1 MYRIAQDL
9 HEWEQGGRCSEQ
21 HMMLLREPTPCPST
35 MPIWFALRLGA
46 YGLSLLL
53 LLLLTTLSSRLF
65 ALGLKY
71 YEALN
76 LALRHCHQ
84 HVLGINLFE
93 INENEQNVSANQK
106 DTK

>member
-1 MYRIAQDL
+1 VLRAAHDVAKRTNALPIDDADMVCFAPRRLWSFIVIA
-9 HEWEQGGRCSEQ
+9 
-21 HMMLLREPTPCPST
+21 
-35 MPIWFALRLGA
+35 I
-46 YGLSLLL
+46 
-53 LLLLTTLSSRLF
+53 LLTTLSSRFF